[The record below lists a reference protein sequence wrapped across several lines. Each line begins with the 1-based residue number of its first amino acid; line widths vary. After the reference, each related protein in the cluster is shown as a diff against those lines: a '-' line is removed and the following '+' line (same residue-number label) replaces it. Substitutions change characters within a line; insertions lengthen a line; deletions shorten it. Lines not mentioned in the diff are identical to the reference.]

1 MLSGGGRGPPR
12 RPASFY
18 ALYVGVGRAR
28 ATPLASPQ
36 GDGILPGVR
45 SWSPAQKTV
54 VRKHQQAIV
63 KQLRE
68 AGMTQAEAGAAVGV
82 ARSTVESWE
91 TPTGSN
97 DRPVKASASPPDV
110 RVKVA
115 PAAKPVIAKRL
126 DAGETQAQVAADYGV
141 TDRTIRSP
149 LVVWEGTGILLDGH
163 NRLRIAKET
172 GAEYQTVEVPF
183 PTREVARHWV
193 IRTHNN
199 SIPGPTIASEVS
211 ATVWTPRGI
220 VPSIHHRLHSWN
232 N

>member
-1 MLSGGGRGPPR
+1 MNPLLGVISPARQRASERAEDVVRGGRGPPR

-141 TDRTIRSP
+141 TDRTASASPRRRAPSTRPSRSP
-149 LVVWEGTGILLDGH
+149 SRLARSPATG
-163 NRLRIAKET
+163 
-172 GAEYQTVEVPF
+172 
-183 PTREVARHWV
+183 
-193 IRTHNN
+193 
-199 SIPGPTIASEVS
+199 
-211 ATVWTPRGI
+211 
-220 VPSIHHRLHSWN
+220 
-232 N
+232 